1 MSDYLY
7 SKELPIKRIWQKHR
21 NFDRLFKM
29 SYMIPI
35 DFVNFIFTHKTSFHI
50 SLLWQSL
57 WLCFYIHTWRY
68 CLWVWIEYFT
78 EIKSSEWTDEI
89 WIQLFETKLS
99 RYLHIKFM
107 PTCLLER
114 CYVCIYISSRLNN
127 LRITSKKRD
136 FILCFAVYPTLLHKS
151 IVVIE

>member
-1 MSDYLY
+1 MKVSPIWAASLNEVDTVYDSHRFCKLY
-7 SKELPIKRIWQKHR
+7 FHSQNQL
-21 NFDRLFKM
+21 
-29 SYMIPI
+29 SYFSTVTITM
-35 DFVNFIFTHKTSFHI
+35 T
-50 SLLWQSL
+50 LLL
-57 WLCFYIHTWRY
+57 HTWRY